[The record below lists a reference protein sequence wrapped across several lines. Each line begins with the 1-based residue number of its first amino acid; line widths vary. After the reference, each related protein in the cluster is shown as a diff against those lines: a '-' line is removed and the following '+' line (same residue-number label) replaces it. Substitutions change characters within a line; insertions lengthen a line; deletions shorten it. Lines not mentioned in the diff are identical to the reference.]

1 MIESEASDDEV
12 LTQAGIERAQAI
24 IACVDSDAENIFIT
38 LTARELRSD
47 IFIIAR
53 ASAEDSEKKLLAR
66 RRGSRDLAVQDVGRR
81 RWRGWR
87 CAPRW
92 AERSTSPTTEWRRS
106 RSRPSVE
113 AVGRRIADVSGGA
126 VIVAIRH
133 SDGRLETQP
142 PAETELQVGRHAHR
156 DGLAGGGRAA
166 RPPVPAAARFFLDPR
181 SHPGDM
187 TSRVTDAA
195 PLEELAAA
203 VRAATAA
210 VRGAGEGPAAQ
221 PTLDR
226 PRHKGLGDYSTNAA
240 MLLAPVLGAP
250 PREIAGRIAGELEG
264 LLGEDLDRV
273 EVAGPGF
280 LNLVLTDAWHQRA
293 LRWVLDA
300 GERFGAGGAA
310 RPGAD
315 PVEFVSANPTGPLV
329 AASGRHAAYGD
340 ALARILEH
348 HGHSVDREYYFNDAG
363 NQIRL
368 LGESVRARARGEEV
382 PEGGYQGEYVADLAA
397 SIPDA
402 ADADVDE
409 LARGAVEELLA
420 RIKATLERYGVHFD
434 VFFSERTLHTG
445 SPSPLER
452 AIAVLEESGHVYR
465 SDGALWLRTTDFGD
479 DKDRVV
485 VRSNGQ
491 PTYLAA
497 DIAYMQN
504 KRERGFE
511 LQLVPVGSDHA
522 AYAREMKAAM
532 AALGGDPDT
541 VELPLLQFVHLV
553 AGGEVFAMSK
563 RRGDFV
569 TLDDLLDEIGVDAT
583 RFFMLRTLPR
593 PDDRARRRAGPQAVA
608 REPRLLRPVRPR
620 EDRLDGAAVARGA
633 GFGGALGGVGGGG
646 ARGPRTGPD
655 QEAAGV
661 PG

>member
-1 MIESEASDDEV
+1 
-12 LTQAGIERAQAI
+12 
-24 IACVDSDAENIFIT
+24 
-38 LTARELRSD
+38 
-47 IFIIAR
+47 
-53 ASAEDSEKKLLAR
+53 
-66 RRGSRDLAVQDVGRR
+66 
-81 RWRGWR
+81 
-87 CAPRW
+87 
-92 AERSTSPTTEWRRS
+92 
-106 RSRPSVE
+106 
-113 AVGRRIADVSGGA
+113 
-126 VIVAIRH
+126 
-133 SDGRLETQP
+133 
-142 PAETELQVGRHAHR
+142 
-156 DGLAGGGRAA
+156 
-166 RPPVPAAARFFLDPR
+166 
-181 SHPGDM
+181 M

-203 VRAATAA
+203 VRAAAAA
-210 VRGAGEGPAAQ
+210 VRGAGEAPAAQ

-300 GERFGAGGAA
+300 GERFGAGGSA
-310 RPGAD
+310 RPERIL
-315 PVEFVSANPTGPLV
+315 VEFVSANPTGPLV

-452 AIAVLEESGHVYR
+452 ALGVLEGSGHVYR
-465 SDGALWLRTTDFGD
+465 SEGALWLRTTDFGD

-532 AALGGDPDT
+532 AALGGDPGT

-569 TLDDLLDEIGVDAT
+569 TLDDLLDAIGVDAT
-583 RFFMLRTLPR
+583 RFFMLRSSHDRTIELDVELARKQSRENPVYYVQYAHARIASMVRRLPEER
-593 PDDRARRRAGPQAVA
+593 VSAALSVEWDAAGLEDLERDLIKKLLAFPGEVA
-608 REPRLLRPVRPR
+608 
-620 EDRLDGAAVARGA
+620 
-633 GFGGALGGVGGGG
+633 
-646 ARGPRTGPD
+646 
-655 QEAAGV
+655 EAAGRRAPHRITGYALELAQDFTAFYERCRV
-661 PG
+661 IGVTPESLESFRVALSAATQRTIALALRLLGVSAPDSM